1 MLHSSLSTA
10 IRPIFLEEEE
20 EAKYHPLTRSALRR
34 SLVKLTY
41 KFGAR
46 IYLSIDIM
54 LHIFISLMVHLVF

>member
-10 IRPIFLEEEE
+10 IRPIILEEE